1 MAFAARRVV
10 SQAARRRLSSD
21 GKPVLRSTLCWGDTS
36 AAWDWAARTLTLSDG
51 ATTVLAEN
59 VDGFAELWRRNQL
72 VLRKHGV
79 AFDWSHKALHNSVD
93 TVDVRPRCTRV
104 GTTSWAFASDF
115 WDANEKERV
124 ATTRGVFVHVKEGRP
139 EPLPEKVAAGLRELV
154 TEDDCDDPFPGSA
167 AMDALAWAEGAD
179 GGGDYV
185 VRQSDADSL
194 GHINNA
200 RWAHIL
206 YDARLHAIDAERQEG
221 KWKCRHVNAFDV
233 EYIREVKPGS
243 ILRWTSSVAAYGARV
258 ARRFEFF
265 FDEGGPC
272 TVVHMLESTIESEA
286 WVGFLNG
293 DEP

>member
-1 MAFAARRVV
+1 
-10 SQAARRRLSSD
+10 
-21 GKPVLRSTLCWGDTS
+21 
-36 AAWDWAARTLTLSDG
+36 
-51 ATTVLAEN
+51 
-59 VDGFAELWRRNQL
+59 
-72 VLRKHGV
+72 
-79 AFDWSHKALHNSVD
+79 
-93 TVDVRPRCTRV
+93 
-104 GTTSWAFASDF
+104 
-115 WDANEKERV
+115 
-124 ATTRGVFVHVKEGRP
+124 
-139 EPLPEKVAAGLRELV
+139 
-154 TEDDCDDPFPGSA
+154 
-167 AMDALAWAEGAD
+167 MDALAWAEGAD

-265 FDEGGPC
+265 FDGGGPC

-293 DEP
+293 DEGSPSP

>member
-1 MAFAARRVV
+1 MASMARRIT
-10 SQAARRRLSSD
+10 RRLSST

-36 AAWDWAARTLTLSDG
+36 APWDWAARTLTLSDG

-79 AFDWSHKALHNSVD
+79 AFAWSHKALHNSVD
-93 TVDVRPRCTRV
+93 AIDVMPRATRV
-104 GTTSWAFASDF
+104 GRTSWAFASDF
-115 WDANEKERV
+115 FDDERERV
-124 ATTRGVFVHVKEGRP
+124 ATTRGVFVHIGRDGRP
-139 EPLPEKVAAGLRELV
+139 KPLPEKVASGLRALV

-167 AMDALAWAEGAD
+167 AMDALAWKEGVD

-185 VRQSDADSL
+185 VRTSDADSL

-206 YDARLHAIDAERQEG
+206 YDARLHTIAEEKGQG
-221 KWKCRHVNAFDV
+221 KWKCRHVNAFDI
-233 EYIREVKPGS
+233 EYIREVTPGS
-243 ILRWTSSVAAYGARV
+243 VLRWASAVAPYGARV
-258 ARRFEFF
+258 ARRFLFF
-265 FDEGGPC
+265 FDDGPPC
-272 TVVHMLESTIESEA
+272 TIVHQLESTIESEA

-293 DEP
+293 EG